1 MLLEGEVEQD
11 LNILH
16 LWVFFPLSPAG
27 IWNLPDE
34 MT

>member
-16 LWVFFPLSPAG
+16 LWVFSIITSRDLEFAR
-27 IWNLPDE
+27 
-34 MT
+34 